1 MQLRRISEGAIPSVQ
16 LNIGHGWI
24 DVREILTLLSLQLP
38 ADNRANWSSNLIAL
52 LGAPAGLRVD
62 LAGAARE
69 LLPNTSRET
78 GAVIIPFE
86 PRSYRDFMLYERH
99 AVDAARGF
107 VRCFMPKFVPIVR
120 TYEALTGRVFPKL
133 KPRPLWYHQP
143 VYYMGNHLA
152 FVTDGA
158 DVAIP
163 SYTRA
168 LDYELELGFVIAHSL
183 FNASPQEGES
193 AIGGFVVLN
202 DFSARDVQLE
212 EMNSGFGPQK
222 AKHFASAISNV
233 VVTVD
238 EVLPSWRSLK
248 GYVKINGHLVAE
260 TSSDNPRWSLGEVLA
275 HASRSERLYPGEFF
289 GTGTFPGG
297 SGIETGQFLSEGD
310 TVEIGIYGVDSLTNR
325 IIAEKGVENEG
336 HRSVEAN

>member
-1 MQLRRISEGAIPSVQ
+1 MKLRRLWEGAKPSTQLCVGQ
-16 LNIGHGWI
+16 SWLNIR
-24 DVREILTLLSLQLP
+24 DILARQSPQLP
-38 ADNRANWSSNLIAL
+38 EDKIAHWSSDLIAL
-52 LGAPAGLRVD
+52 LSAPKGLLTEVADAARDLIPNKGRENGAPI
-62 LAGAARE
+62 
-69 LLPNTSRET
+69 T
-78 GAVIIPFE
+78 PFE

-107 VRCFMPKFVPIVR
+107 VRCFMPKLMPIVR
-120 TYEALTGRVFPKL
+120 TYEVLMGKDFPKF

-152 FVTDGA
+152 FVTDGH

-163 SYTRA
+163 SYTGA
-168 LDYELELGFVIAHSL
+168 LDYELELGFVISHGL
-183 FNASPQEGES
+183 FNARPEDAEN

-202 DFSARDVQLE
+202 DFSARDIQLE
-212 EMNSGFGPQK
+212 EMRSGFGPQK

-233 VVTVD
+233 LVTAD
-238 EVLPSWRSLK
+238 EVLPHWRLLK

-260 TSSDNPRWSLGEVLA
+260 PASRNPRWSLGEVLA

-297 SGIETGQFLSEGD
+297 SGIETGHLLSKGD
-310 TVEIGIYGVDSLTNR
+310 VIEIGIHGIGSLTNR
-325 IIAEKGVENEG
+325 IIAEED
-336 HRSVEAN
+336 HRS